1 MTAQEF
7 LKPMKMLGIAY
18 NKEITKDQVEVW
30 YGFFKDIPLNDFRK
44 ACARVIET
52 DEFMPSIARMRKEH
66 ALITTPQLQGDANG
80 AWESVLLAI
89 RKYGYYNAEEG
100 MKSLDT
106 VTQRAVKLLG
116 GFQRVCTSEDGDWLR
131 KNFTQ
136 IYEEL
141 AQNTEKMMRLSEPVM
156 TMAELE
162 AKAKEKTQQLLLEE

>member
-7 LKPMKMLGIAY
+7 IKPMKMLGIAY
-18 NKEITKDQVEVW
+18 SKEISQEQIEVW
-30 YGFFKDIPLNDFRK
+30 YGFFKDAPLNEFRK

-52 DEFMPSIARMRKEH
+52 DEFMPSIARMKKEL
-66 ALITTPQLQGDANG
+66 AIMSMPQLQGDANG
-80 AWESVLLAI
+80 AWESVLMAI
-89 RKYGYYNAEEG
+89 RKHGYYNADEG
-100 MKSLDT
+100 MKSLDP

-141 AQNTEKMMRLSEPVM
+141 AQNTEKIMRLSEPVM